1 MTDLFSEGEAYRPV
15 TDVWTMLSE
24 CGLPIVMYGMG
35 DGAEKIMRVME
46 TYGLKPAEFMASDE
60 FVRGHSFK
68 GYRVKKLSEIEEQYA
83 DFVVVVCFGTAL
95 PEVLENIE
103 RISQKHRVVAP
114 DVPVVGGGLFD
125 GDYISDHEY
134 EIMKLRMLLS
144 DDASRDTLDAL
155 MKYRITGDIS
165 VLRSCET
172 PKEEAYSLLNINDRE
187 TYLDLGAY
195 NGDTVEEFLK
205 LTGKRFE
212 KIYALEPDRRNY
224 SKLRRRH
231 YALGSEIFEPLNAAA
246 WSSDTKLV
254 FNSRAGRNSSLC
266 ETPSAQTAGRGMETE
281 AKSVDSLL
289 GGKAATLIKYDV
301 EGSEREALAGSEQT
315 IKKYKP
321 RLIVSL
327 YHRTEDLIELPLYI
341 KELNPDY
348 KLYLRHHPYIP
359 AWDTNLYCI

>member
-68 GYRVKKLSEIEEQYA
+68 GYRVKKLSEIEEQYD

-95 PEVLENIE
+95 PEVMENIE

-205 LTGKRFE
+205 LTGKRFT

-231 YALGSEIFEPLNAAA
+231 YALGSEIFEPINAAA

-266 ETPSAQTAGRGMETE
+266 ETPSAQTAGRGIETE

-289 GGKAATLIKYDV
+289 GGKPATLIKYDV

>member
-95 PEVLENIE
+95 PEVMENIE
-103 RISQKHRVVAP
+103 RISQRHRVVAP

-205 LTGKRFE
+205 LTGKRFT

-231 YALGSEIFEPLNAAA
+231 YALGSEIFEPINAAA

-266 ETPSAQTAGRGMETE
+266 DTPSAQTAGRGIETE

-289 GGKAATLIKYDV
+289 GGKPATLIKYDV